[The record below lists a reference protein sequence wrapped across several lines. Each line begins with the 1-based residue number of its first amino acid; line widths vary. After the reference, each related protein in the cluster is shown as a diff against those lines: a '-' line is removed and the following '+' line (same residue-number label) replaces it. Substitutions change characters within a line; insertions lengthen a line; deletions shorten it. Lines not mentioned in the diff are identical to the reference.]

1 MTEERPI
8 RVVIVDDHAVVR
20 SGLGAFLRAFHDMEL
35 VGEAAN
41 GRQALEVCEQ
51 SQPDVVLMDLK
62 MPVMDGV
69 EASRILREKFP
80 QIRIIAL
87 TSYLDDDLVQRT
99 IQAGA
104 IGYLLKN
111 VSHLELAEAIRAAYR
126 GRPTLAP
133 EALQALME
141 AARQPSA
148 LGADLTDREREVL
161 ALIAKGLSNA
171 EIAAR
176 LQVSESTVK
185 THVSHI
191 ITKLGVTSRTEAASL
206 ALRYKLVP

>member
-1 MTEERPI
+1 
-8 RVVIVDDHAVVR
+8 
-20 SGLGAFLRAFHDMEL
+20 
-35 VGEAAN
+35 
-41 GRQALEVCEQ
+41 
-51 SQPDVVLMDLK
+51 
-62 MPVMDGV
+62 
-69 EASRILREKFP
+69 
-80 QIRIIAL
+80 
-87 TSYLDDDLVQRT
+87 
-99 IQAGA
+99 
-104 IGYLLKN
+104 
-111 VSHLELAEAIRAAYR
+111 
-126 GRPTLAP
+126 TLAP

>member
-1 MTEERPI
+1 MTEQPI
-8 RVVIVDDHAVVR
+8 RVMIVDDHAVVR
-20 SGLGAFLRAFHDMEL
+20 SGLGAFLRSFHDLEL

-41 GRQALEVCEQ
+41 GRQALEVFEECY
-51 SQPDVVLMDLK
+51 PDVVLMDLK

-69 EASRILREKFP
+69 EATRLIHEKYP
-80 QIRIIAL
+80 QVRIIAL
-87 TSYLDDDLVQRT
+87 TSFLDDDLVQRT

-111 VSHLELAEAIRAAYR
+111 VSHLELAEAIRTAYR
-126 GRPTLAP
+126 GRPILAP

-141 AARQPSA
+141 ATRQPSA
-148 LGADLTDREREVL
+148 PGADLTEREREVL
-161 ALIAKGLSNA
+161 ALITEGLSNA
-171 EIAAR
+171 DIAER

-191 ITKLGVTSRTEAASL
+191 ITKLGVTNRTEAASL
-206 ALRYKLVP
+206 ALRYKLTP